1 MQGKE
6 DPFAKAAFVVDK
18 FSGETIFKSKF
29 LTLLWVWRPWVC
41 SVASASGPLSF
52 LGCRQICSFYC
63 SIVIWV
69 FVPDSLR
76 RGNPAQVDWANLRIG
91 MIQWADRM
99 TIFPKIGYLKKL
111 RTDPQLR

>member
-1 MQGKE
+1 MTANLLAMG
-6 DPFAKAAFVVDK
+6 AIVMWASLA
-18 FSGETIFKSKF
+18 
-29 LTLLWVWRPWVC
+29 TLGVKIG